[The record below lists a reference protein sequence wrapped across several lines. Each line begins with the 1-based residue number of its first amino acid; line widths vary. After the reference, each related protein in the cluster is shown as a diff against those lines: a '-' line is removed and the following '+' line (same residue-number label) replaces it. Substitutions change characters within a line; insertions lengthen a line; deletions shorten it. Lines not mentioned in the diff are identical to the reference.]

1 MIKRALIVG
10 ITAIA
15 LFAFAAPA
23 AQAQE
28 YPPEGDGVLV
38 SDTTVVPGQI
48 ITVSAFTFAPG
59 SEVGF
64 TFFSHAVF
72 LGSATADGDGVA
84 TRQVQIPWDAT
95 PGQHAL
101 VASGIAPDGS
111 ELNVAAILTVLA
123 VADGVTDGV
132 TDGDGVTGVGIR
144 DVIRT
149 APGVAGVGVDGVGVD
164 RVGVDRAGVTGQLPR
179 TGSDSLP
186 LVRIAAALMAVGGGL
201 LFITRRRRAAAA
213 S

>member
-1 MIKRALIVG
+1 MIKRGLIVG

-28 YPPEGDGVLV
+28 YPPEGGAVVV

-64 TFFSHAVF
+64 TFFSHPVF
-72 LGSATADGDGVA
+72 LGSATADADGVA
-84 TRQVQIPWDAT
+84 TRQVQIPLDAT

-111 ELNVAAILTVLA
+111 EFNVAAILTVLA

-132 TDGDGVTGVGIR
+132 TDGDGVTGVGIT
-144 DVIRT
+144 DVIST
-149 APGVAGVGVDGVGVD
+149 APGVAAVGVD
-164 RVGVDRAGVTGQLPR
+164 RVGVDRAGVTGDLPR

>member
-28 YPPEGDGVLV
+28 YPPPENGLIV

-48 ITVSAFTFAPG
+48 ITATAFTYAPG

-72 LGSATADGDGVA
+72 LGSATADGDGFA
-84 TRQVQIPWDAT
+84 TTELQIPWDAT

-132 TDGDGVTGVGIR
+132 PSDGVTGVGIR
-144 DVIRT
+144 DVIST
-149 APGVAGVGVDGVGVD
+149 APGVAAVGVD
-164 RVGVDRAGVTGQLPR
+164 RVGVDRAAVTGELPR
-179 TGSDSLP
+179 TGSESLP
-186 LVRIAAALMAVGGGL
+186 LLRIAAALMAVGGGL